1 MNEKWRAIID
11 SISVVKPECVNA
23 EKILMMLDFDR
34 IADTQV
40 LDNLY
45 ILGVLSLEEYK
56 KKMASRIDWM
66 KESIH
71 WAEEQLKSAEE
82 KGKDYNP
89 MIFYGFGRA
98 YLGAGIEIGFK
109 NGVATDD

>member
-1 MNEKWRAIID
+1 MMNEKWRALID
-11 SISVVKPECVNA
+11 SISSVKPECVNT
-23 EKILMMLDFDR
+23 EKVLMMLDFDR
-34 IADTQV
+34 TADTQV

-56 KKMASRIDWM
+56 KRMALRIEWM

-71 WAEEQLKSAEE
+71 WAEEQLKRAEE

-89 MIFYGFGRA
+89 MGFYGFGRV
-98 YLGAGIEIGFK
+98 YMGAGIESGFK
-109 NGVATDD
+109 KGG

>member
-1 MNEKWRAIID
+1 MDEKWRAIID
-11 SISVVKPECVNA
+11 CISAVKPECVNA
-23 EKILMMLDFDR
+23 EKIKMMLDFDR
-34 IADTQV
+34 TTDMQV

-56 KKMASRIDWM
+56 QRASCRIEWM

-71 WAEEQLKSAEE
+71 WAEERVKMANE
-82 KGKDYNP
+82 KGTEYDP

-98 YLGAGIEIGFK
+98 YMGAGIESELQK
-109 NGVATDD
+109 SNANG